1 MAKRN
6 VKTGSYSIVDKK
18 LRRRAGRPR
27 SFDRESALDH
37 AVEMFWADGYE
48 GVDVERIARAVGV
61 TKPSLY
67 RAFGDKAALF
77 LRALQRYSRT
87 QAAGALAAFEA
98 EPDITRAVAA
108 FCKVAITTITSDGR
122 AGCLLACTAA
132 TSKGSAADV
141 RDLLVKRQAT
151 VVNRMTNRFEHEMA
165 AGRLSPSVPARTRA
179 QFLIDLMQGMAL
191 RASTGAAGRE
201 LRADAWRYMPLLLK

>member
-1 MAKRN
+1 M
-6 VKTGSYSIVDKK
+6 VFILKTGSGRFWETNLIPIRSV
-18 LRRRAGRPR
+18 LFAFRTHGRPPAQEFR
-27 SFDRESALDH
+27 LRLKRPAPRALCELL
-37 AVEMFWADGYE
+37 A
-48 GVDVERIARAVGV
+48 ARA
-61 TKPSLY
+61 
-67 RAFGDKAALF
+67 
-77 LRALQRYSRT
+77 
-87 QAAGALAAFEA
+87 
-98 EPDITRAVAA
+98 
-108 FCKVAITTITSDGR
+108 GR

-201 LRADAWRYMPLLLK
+201 LRADARSYLPLLLK